1 MIKICS
7 KCNQI
12 LFKID
17 LALMLIS
24 GFDNKR
30 LIISVFAFSTAIKS
44 GVLWIKTKWTPFY
57 IIISKL
63 HWNLI

>member
-44 GVLWIKTKWTPFY
+44 GVL
-57 IIISKL
+57 
-63 HWNLI
+63 